1 MPRDPENDIRLA
13 KLAEENEAK
22 ARAEAEQKQAQQQNS
37 AQLGE
42 GSNEVEGYGD

>member
-22 ARAEAEQKQAQQQNS
+22 MTAMHPDDFIDGLKE
-37 AQLGE
+37 LGL
-42 GSNEVEGYGD
+42 

>member
-13 KLAEENEAK
+13 KLAEEAEAK
-22 ARAEAEQKQAQQQNS
+22 AKAEEEQKQAQQQNS

-42 GSNEVEGYGD
+42 GSNEVEGNAD